1 MDMMEVWEPTF
12 EELNEIYQKYF
23 TLKNVGVTI
32 DNKFGLISLVCF
44 LTKQA
49 RVKKPD
55 ATCLQVLEK
64 VNAPTAEDPFSACG
78 NPDFIRGLAII
89 CEDYMQTKGDFMT
102 FGMKSS
108 KEMVAKIR
116 EILGEELPF

>member
-1 MDMMEVWEPTF
+1 MDLTLSQ
-12 EELNEIYQKYF
+12 LNEIYQQYF
-23 TLKNVGVTI
+23 SLRNVHTSI

-64 VNAPTAEDPFSACG
+64 VNAPTKENPFLACPDG
-78 NPDFIRGLAII
+78 DFIKGLAII
-89 CEDYMQTKGDFMT
+89 CEDYMLTEGDFMT
-102 FGMKSS
+102 FGLKSA
-108 KEMVAKIR
+108 KDIVNKIR
-116 EILGEELPF
+116 EILGTELPF

>member
-1 MDMMEVWEPTF
+1 MDTAWEPTF
-12 EELNEIYQKYF
+12 DQLNELYQKYF
-23 TLKNVGVTI
+23 SLRNVDVTI
-32 DNKFGLISLVCF
+32 DNKFGLISLICF

-64 VNAPTAEDPFSACG
+64 VNAPTKDDPFSACP
-78 NPDFIRGLAII
+78 NNLFIRGLAII

-108 KEMVAKIR
+108 KEMIAKIR
-116 EILGEELPF
+116 EILGTELPF